1 MARNPALEMAGPKGY
16 RQRTW
21 EEIRLRGLHGDT
33 FSMLEIALE
42 LDVETLLLRDY
53 FTGLI
58 AAGFIG
64 KIAAA
69 RNGAAARYTL
79 LRDNGAEAPRLKRD
93 GSPLVK
99 GLAEEQMW
107 RVLRSPAGSD
117 IGIVEL
123 AAYASTPEVTVSPS
137 EAGAYLLQ
145 LACAKYLTQLPY
157 RRGKAADPMA
167 ARYRLVS
174 NTGPKPPMF
183 ARIDSLYD
191 PNLAAL
197 IWIQPVTEETCLY
210 GN

>member
-1 MARNPALEMAGPKGY
+1 MRAAHLEMAGPKGY

-33 FSMLEIALE
+33 FSMPEIARE
-42 LDVETLLLRDY
+42 LDVETLLIRD
-53 FTGLI
+53 FFAGLI

-64 KIAAA
+64 KTVAA
-69 RNGAAARYTL
+69 RKGEAVRYSL
-79 LRDNGAEAPRLKRD
+79 VRDNGAEAPRLKRD

-107 RVLRSPAGSD
+107 RILRSPAGAD

-123 AAYASTPEVTVSPS
+123 AAYASTPELTVSPS
-137 EAGAYLLQ
+137 QAGTYLEQ
-145 LACAKYLTQLPY
+145 LACAKYLSLLPA